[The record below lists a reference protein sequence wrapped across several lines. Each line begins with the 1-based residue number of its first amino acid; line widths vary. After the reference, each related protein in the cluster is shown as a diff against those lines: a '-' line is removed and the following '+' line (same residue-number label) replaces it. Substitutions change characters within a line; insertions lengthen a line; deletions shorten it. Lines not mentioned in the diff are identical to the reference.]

1 MDAQKNLVEMACEN
15 VELKEHTF
23 KEINKYFLLVS
34 DFKYQVTRLFNK
46 MYSIQELHLIN
57 EHPLAFMF
65 NENYDFDV
73 FRQKHFQAYSFSIN
87 WGSFRNLEEA
97 F

>member
-1 MDAQKNLVEMACEN
+1 
-15 VELKEHTF
+15 
-23 KEINKYFLLVS
+23 FLLVS

-46 MYSIQELHLIN
+46 MYSSQELYLIN

-87 WGSFRNLEEA
+87 WGSFRNLEEVS
-97 F
+97 